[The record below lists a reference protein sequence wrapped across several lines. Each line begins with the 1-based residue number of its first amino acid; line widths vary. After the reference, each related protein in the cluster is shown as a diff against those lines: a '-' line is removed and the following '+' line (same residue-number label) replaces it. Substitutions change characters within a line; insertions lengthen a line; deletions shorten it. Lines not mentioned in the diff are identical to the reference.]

1 MKRGNNIA
9 IFDTFKTHHA
19 RSTRE
24 AKRQRGII
32 AHIAVEKDPR
42 GKTRTSIA
50 HILAKKYGIAW
61 QNIYSAIFKDLD
73 EVLLP
78 AKVVKEGGRLP
89 IKRGPKALQIEGIP
103 YYELTHIG
111 LIIAS
116 TIEETGDI
124 RLRMK
129 LLESYISNSGLC
141 GQDDIADNSGG
152 GGGGNDGSNAIINE
166 GILLLSRHAPSF
178 ILKIMNEYVMAY
190 SRGEIENLDGLD
202 GEKIKQVMSKQ
213 ITVERELVEACMVL
227 SNDKK
232 ELIRRFIRAIS

>member
-1 MKRGNNIA
+1 MKRGSHIA
-9 IFDTFKTHHA
+9 IFDTFKTHQA
-19 RSTRE
+19 KSTRE
-24 AKRQRGII
+24 SKRQRGII
-32 AHIAVEKDPR
+32 AHIALEKDPS

-73 EVLLP
+73 EVLIP

-103 YYELTHIG
+103 YYELTNTG

-124 RLRMK
+124 RYRMK
-129 LLESYISNSGLC
+129 LLELYISNSSL
-141 GQDDIADNSGG
+141 QNS
-152 GGGGNDGSNAIINE
+152 NQATNNSIINE
-166 GILLLSRHAPSF
+166 GILLLSRYAPSF
-178 ILKIMNEYVMAY
+178 ILKIINEYIIAY
-190 SRGEIENLDGLD
+190 NRGEIERLDTLD
-202 GEKIKQVMSKQ
+202 LENFKKVISKQ
-213 ITVERELVEACMVL
+213 ITIEKELVEACMVL

-232 ELIRRFIRAIS
+232 EVLRNFIDKIS

>member
-1 MKRGNNIA
+1 MKNGNHIA
-9 IFDTFKTHHA
+9 IFDTFKTHHIK
-19 RSTRE
+19 STRE

-32 AHIAVEKDPR
+32 AHIAIEKNPK

-50 HILAKKYGIAW
+50 HILAKKYEVTW

-78 AKVVKEGGRLP
+78 AQVVKEGGRLP

-103 YYELTHIG
+103 YYELTNIG

-129 LLESYISNSGLC
+129 LLESYISNSNFNGKEEEEEGKC
-141 GQDDIADNSGG
+141 N
-152 GGGGNDGSNAIINE
+152 NTTINE
-166 GILLLSRHAPSF
+166 AILLLSRYAPSF
-178 ILKIMNEYVMAY
+178 ILKIINEYIIAY
-190 SRGEIENLDGLD
+190 NHGEIEKLDRLD
-202 GEKIKQVMSKQ
+202 GEKLKKIISKQ
-213 ITVERELVEACMVL
+213 ITIERELVEACMIL

-232 ELIRRFIRAIS
+232 ELIRNFIKIIS

>member
-1 MKRGNNIA
+1 LKRGSHIA
-9 IFDTFKTHHA
+9 IFDTFKTHQA
-19 RSTRE
+19 KSTRE
-24 AKRQRGII
+24 SKRQRGII
-32 AHIAVEKDPR
+32 AHIALEKDPS

-73 EVLLP
+73 EVLIP

-103 YYELTHIG
+103 YYELTNTG

-124 RLRMK
+124 RYRMK
-129 LLESYISNSGLC
+129 LLELYILNSNL
-141 GQDDIADNSGG
+141 QNS
-152 GGGGNDGSNAIINE
+152 NQAINNSIINE
-166 GILLLSRHAPSF
+166 GILLLSRYAPSF
-178 ILKIMNEYVMAY
+178 ILKIINEYIIAY
-190 SRGEIENLDGLD
+190 NRGEIERLDSLD
-202 GEKIKQVMSKQ
+202 LENFKKVISKQ
-213 ITVERELVEACMVL
+213 ITIEKELVEACMVL

-232 ELIRRFIRAIS
+232 EVLRNFIDKIS

>member
-1 MKRGNNIA
+1 MKRGSHIA
-9 IFDTFKTHHA
+9 IFDTFKTHQA
-19 RSTRE
+19 KSTRE
-24 AKRQRGII
+24 SKRQRGII
-32 AHIAVEKDPR
+32 AHIALEKDPS

-73 EVLLP
+73 EVLIP

-103 YYELTHIG
+103 YYELTNTG

-124 RLRMK
+124 RYRMK
-129 LLESYISNSGLC
+129 LLELYISNSSL
-141 GQDDIADNSGG
+141 QNRNQATNNS
-152 GGGGNDGSNAIINE
+152 IINE
-166 GILLLSRHAPSF
+166 GILLLSRYAPSF
-178 ILKIMNEYVMAY
+178 ILKIINEYIIAY
-190 SRGEIENLDGLD
+190 NRGEIERLDTLD
-202 GEKIKQVMSKQ
+202 LENFKKVISKQ
-213 ITVERELVEACMVL
+213 ITIEKELVEACMVL

-232 ELIRRFIRAIS
+232 EVLRNFIDKIS

>member
-1 MKRGNNIA
+1 MKRGSHIA
-9 IFDTFKTHHA
+9 IFDTFKTQQA
-19 RSTRE
+19 KSTRE
-24 AKRQRGII
+24 SKRQRGII
-32 AHIAVEKDPR
+32 AHIALEKDPS

-73 EVLLP
+73 EVLIP

-103 YYELTHIG
+103 YYELTNTG

-124 RLRMK
+124 RYRMK
-129 LLESYISNSGLC
+129 LLELYILNSNL
-141 GQDDIADNSGG
+141 QNS
-152 GGGGNDGSNAIINE
+152 NQAINNSIINE
-166 GILLLSRHAPSF
+166 GILLLSRYAPSF
-178 ILKIMNEYVMAY
+178 ILKIINEYIIAY
-190 SRGEIENLDGLD
+190 NRGEIERLDTLD
-202 GEKIKQVMSKQ
+202 LENFRKVISKQ
-213 ITVERELVEACMVL
+213 ITIEKELVEACMVL

-232 ELIRRFIRAIS
+232 EVLRNFIDKIS

>member
-1 MKRGNNIA
+1 LKRGNHIA
-9 IFDTFKTHHA
+9 IFDTFKTHHTK
-19 RSTRE
+19 STRE

-32 AHIAVEKDPR
+32 AHIAIEKDPK

-78 AKVVKEGGRLP
+78 AQVVKEGGRLP
-89 IKRGPKALQIEGIP
+89 IKRGPKALQMEGIP

-124 RLRMK
+124 RVRMK
-129 LLESYISNSGLC
+129 LLESYISNSNFSGK
-141 GQDDIADNSGG
+141 DNAVNN
-152 GGGGNDGSNAIINE
+152 GNNATISE
-166 GILLLSRHAPSF
+166 GILLLSRYAPSF
-178 ILKIMNEYVMAY
+178 ILKIINEYIMAY
-190 SRGEIENLDGLD
+190 NHGEIEKLDKLD
-202 GEKIKQVMSKQ
+202 GEKLKQIMSKQ
-213 ITVERELVEACMVL
+213 ITIERELVEACMVL
-227 SNDKK
+227 SNDKRD
-232 ELIRRFIRAIS
+232 LIRNFIKIIS

>member
-1 MKRGNNIA
+1 MNRDNHIA
-9 IFDTFKTHHA
+9 IFDTFKTHHTK
-19 RSTRE
+19 STRE

-32 AHIAVEKDPR
+32 AHIAIENDPK

-50 HILAKKYGIAW
+50 HILAKKYEVSW

-78 AKVVKEGGRLP
+78 AQVVKEGGRLP

-103 YYELTHIG
+103 YYELTNIG

-116 TIEETGDI
+116 AIEETGDI

-129 LLESYISNSGLC
+129 LLESYILNSNFNGKEE
-141 GQDDIADNSGG
+141 DD
-152 GGGGNDGSNAIINE
+152 GNYNNTTINE
-166 GILLLSRHAPSF
+166 GILLLSRYAPSF
-178 ILKIMNEYVMAY
+178 ILKIINEYIIAY
-190 SRGEIENLDGLD
+190 NHGEIEKLDRLD
-202 GEKIKQVMSKQ
+202 GEKLKKIISKQ
-213 ITVERELVEACMVL
+213 ITIERELVEACMIL

-232 ELIRRFIRAIS
+232 ELIRNFIKIIS

>member
-1 MKRGNNIA
+1 LKRGSHIA
-9 IFDTFKTHHA
+9 IFDTFKTHQA
-19 RSTRE
+19 KSTRE
-24 AKRQRGII
+24 SKRQRGII
-32 AHIAVEKDPR
+32 AHIALEKDPS

-73 EVLLP
+73 EVLIP

-103 YYELTHIG
+103 YYELTNTG

-124 RLRMK
+124 RYRMK
-129 LLESYISNSGLC
+129 LLELYISNSSL
-141 GQDDIADNSGG
+141 QNRNQATNNS
-152 GGGGNDGSNAIINE
+152 IIND
-166 GILLLSRHAPSF
+166 GILLLSRYAPSF
-178 ILKIMNEYVMAY
+178 ILKIINEYIIAY
-190 SRGEIENLDGLD
+190 NRGEIERLDTLD
-202 GEKIKQVMSKQ
+202 LENFKKVISKQ
-213 ITVERELVEACMVL
+213 ITIEKELVEACMVL

-232 ELIRRFIRAIS
+232 EVLRNFIDKIS

>member
-1 MKRGNNIA
+1 LKTGNHIA
-9 IFDTFKTHHA
+9 IFDTFKTHNIK
-19 RSTRE
+19 STRE

-32 AHIAVEKDPR
+32 AHIAIEKDPK

-50 HILAKKYGIAW
+50 HILAKKYEVTW

-78 AKVVKEGGRLP
+78 AKVVREGGRLP

-103 YYELTHIG
+103 YYELTNIG

-129 LLESYISNSGLC
+129 LLESYISNSNNNEKEE
-141 GQDDIADNSGG
+141 DN
-152 GGGGNDGSNAIINE
+152 NNTTINE
-166 GILLLSRHAPSF
+166 GILLLSRYAPSF
-178 ILKIMNEYVMAY
+178 ILKIVNEYIIAY
-190 SRGEIENLDGLD
+190 NHGEIDKLDRLD
-202 GEKIKQVMSKQ
+202 GEKLKKIISKQ
-213 ITVERELVEACMVL
+213 ITIERELVEACMIL

-232 ELIRRFIRAIS
+232 ELIRNFIKLIS

>member
-1 MKRGNNIA
+1 MKRGNHIA
-9 IFDTFKTHHA
+9 IFDTFKTHHTK
-19 RSTRE
+19 STRE

-32 AHIAVEKDPR
+32 AHIAIEKDPK

-50 HILAKKYGIAW
+50 HILAKKYDIAW

-78 AKVVKEGGRLP
+78 ARVVKEGGRLP

-129 LLESYISNSGLC
+129 LLESYISNSIFNGR
-141 GQDDIADNSGG
+141 DNNVNN
-152 GGGGNDGSNAIINE
+152 GNNSTIND
-166 GILLLSRHAPSF
+166 GILLLSKYAPSF
-178 ILKIMNEYVMAY
+178 ILKIINEYIIAY
-190 SRGEIENLDGLD
+190 NHGEIEKLDKLD
-202 GEKIKQVMSKQ
+202 GEKLKQIMSKQ
-213 ITVERELVEACMVL
+213 ITIERELVEACMVL
-227 SNDKK
+227 SNDKR
-232 ELIRRFIRAIS
+232 ELIRNFIKIIS

>member
-1 MKRGNNIA
+1 LKRGNHIA
-9 IFDTFKTHHA
+9 IFDTFKTHHTK
-19 RSTRE
+19 STRE

-32 AHIAVEKDPR
+32 AHIAIEKDPK

-50 HILAKKYGIAW
+50 HILAKKYDIAW

-78 AKVVKEGGRLP
+78 ARVVKEGGRLP
-89 IKRGPKALQIEGIP
+89 IKRGPKALQMEGIP

-129 LLESYISNSGLC
+129 LLESYISNSTFNGK
-141 GQDDIADNSGG
+141 DNNVNN
-152 GGGGNDGSNAIINE
+152 GNNATIND
-166 GILLLSRHAPSF
+166 GILLLSRYAPSF
-178 ILKIMNEYVMAY
+178 ILKIINEYIMAY
-190 SRGEIENLDGLD
+190 NHGEIEKLDKLD
-202 GEKIKQVMSKQ
+202 GEKLKQIMSKQ
-213 ITVERELVEACMVL
+213 INIERELVEACMVL
-227 SNDKK
+227 SNDKR
-232 ELIRRFIRAIS
+232 ELIRNFIKIIS

>member
-1 MKRGNNIA
+1 LKRGNHIA
-9 IFDTFKTHHA
+9 IFDTFKTHHTK
-19 RSTRE
+19 STRE

-32 AHIAVEKDPR
+32 AHIAIEKDPK

-50 HILAKKYGIAW
+50 HILAKKYDIAW

-78 AKVVKEGGRLP
+78 AQVVKEGGRLP
-89 IKRGPKALQIEGIP
+89 IKRGPKALQMEGIP

-129 LLESYISNSGLC
+129 LLESYISNSNFSGK
-141 GQDDIADNSGG
+141 DSDVNNDN
-152 GGGGNDGSNAIINE
+152 NTTINE
-166 GILLLSRHAPSF
+166 GILLLSRYAPSF
-178 ILKIMNEYVMAY
+178 ILKIINEYIMAY
-190 SRGEIENLDGLD
+190 NHGDIEKLDKLD
-202 GEKIKQVMSKQ
+202 GEKLKQIMSKQ
-213 ITVERELVEACMVL
+213 ITIERELVKACMVL
-227 SNDKK
+227 SNDKR
-232 ELIRRFIRAIS
+232 ELIRNFVRIIS

>member
-1 MKRGNNIA
+1 MNRGNHIA
-9 IFDTFKTHHA
+9 IFDTFKTHHTK
-19 RSTRE
+19 STRE

-32 AHIAVEKDPR
+32 AHIAIEKDPK

-50 HILAKKYGIAW
+50 HILAKKYEVSW

-78 AKVVKEGGRLP
+78 AQVVKEGGRLP

-103 YYELTHIG
+103 YYELTNIG

-129 LLESYISNSGLC
+129 LLETYISNSNFNGKEEE
-141 GQDDIADNSGG
+141 DDN
-152 GGGGNDGSNAIINE
+152 NNNTTINE
-166 GILLLSRHAPSF
+166 GILLLSRYAPSF
-178 ILKIMNEYVMAY
+178 ILKIINEYIIAY
-190 SRGEIENLDGLD
+190 NHGEIEKLDRLD
-202 GEKIKQVMSKQ
+202 GEKFKKIISKH
-213 ITVERELVEACMVL
+213 ITIERELVEACMIL

-232 ELIRRFIRAIS
+232 ELVRNFIKIIS